1 MLCIGRSVIFATKT
15 NDMESILLTDK
26 GNNEVF
32 INLKKVASFT
42 VNGRGTRIL
51 YLNGQTLDVKESLKQ
66 VEYLLDHCVLD
77 VCLGDM

>member
-1 MLCIGRSVIFATKT
+1 
-15 NDMESILLTDK
+15 MESLKLTSKD
-26 GNNEVF
+26 NNEVF

-42 VNGRGTRIL
+42 VNERGTRIL

-77 VCLGDM
+77 VSIGDL